1 MEDMINSLKDLGL
14 NRYEAKAY
22 IGLTKII
29 TGNADEIAEISD
41 LPRSRVYETL
51 NGLEK
56 KGFVSIKRER
66 PLKYEAIEPTVIFKK
81 EKEELISQLNKTE
94 QKLKEYYTNQISEI
108 QAPVWLI
115 HSPENII
122 EKEMDLIKKSKKS
135 ITMRIG
141 FLLPQEGELMLKAL
155 NKLPKNVKI
164 RILANPECYVDD
176 EKIDILK
183 IFEKNNHNNLE
194 IIPAELPL
202 MKMLICDG
210 KELFGTFAQFNKEN
224 NSIYPKTAIG
234 VCNKYEDICSNFDYH
249 FIKQFKQ
256 ISQTIPK

>member
-14 NRYEAKAY
+14 SRYEAKAY

-41 LPRSRVYETL
+41 LPRSRVYDIL

-56 KGFVSIKRER
+56 KGFVSIQRER

-81 EKEELISQLNKTE
+81 EKEELISKLNKTE
-94 QKLKEYYTNQISEI
+94 QKLEEYYTNQISEI

-115 HSPENII
+115 RSPENII

-224 NSIYPKTAIG
+224 NSIYPQTAIG

>member
-1 MEDMINSLKDLGL
+1 M
-14 NRYEAKAY
+14 
-22 IGLTKII
+22 
-29 TGNADEIAEISD
+29 
-41 LPRSRVYETL
+41 
-51 NGLEK
+51 
-56 KGFVSIKRER
+56 
-66 PLKYEAIEPTVIFKK
+66 
-81 EKEELISQLNKTE
+81 NKTE
-94 QKLKEYYTNQISEI
+94 QKLEEYYTNQISEI

-234 VCNKYEDICSNFDYH
+234 VCNKYENICSNFDYH
-249 FIKQFKQ
+249 LIKQFKQ

>member
-14 NRYEAKAY
+14 SRYEAKAY

-41 LPRSRVYETL
+41 LPRSRVYDIL

-56 KGFVSIKRER
+56 KGFVSIQRER

-94 QKLKEYYTNQISEI
+94 QKLEEYYTNQISEI

-135 ITMRIG
+135 ITIRVWIG
-141 FLLPQEGELMLKAL
+141 NDDSTMTTEQIN
-155 NKLPKNVKI
+155 NKIN
-164 RILANPECYVDD
+164 
-176 EKIDILK
+176 
-183 IFEKNNHNNLE
+183 
-194 IIPAELPL
+194 
-202 MKMLICDG
+202 
-210 KELFGTFAQFNKEN
+210 
-224 NSIYPKTAIG
+224 
-234 VCNKYEDICSNFDYH
+234 
-249 FIKQFKQ
+249 
-256 ISQTIPK
+256 